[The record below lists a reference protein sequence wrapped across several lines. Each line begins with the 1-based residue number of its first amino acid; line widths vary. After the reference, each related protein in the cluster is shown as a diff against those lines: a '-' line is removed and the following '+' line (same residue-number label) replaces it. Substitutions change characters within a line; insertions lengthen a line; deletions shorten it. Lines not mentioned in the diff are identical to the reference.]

1 MPENQNDATV
11 EAVTVETVAVEFTEA
26 VAPAAEPAVTE
37 AEAPAKVEEA
47 PAAETEAPAK
57 VEEAPVAKTEE
68 AKTEAPA
75 KAEEAEEEGVKFAD
89 LGIDARVLA
98 ALQDVGYEK
107 PSPIQAATI
116 PLLLE
121 GRDVVGLAQTG
132 TGKTAAFA
140 VPALSRLAELHD
152 LNGPSRKTQALVLAP
167 TRELALQ
174 VAEAFTSY
182 AKHIDDFTVLPVY
195 GGSAYGPQLA
205 GLRRGAQV
213 VVGTPGRVIDHI
225 SKGSLDLSELQY
237 LVLDEADE
245 MLRMGFAEDV
255 EQIFQQTPSDRQVA
269 LFSATMPSQIRRMS
283 KQYLNNPAEISV
295 KSKTTTGANT
305 RQRYLQVMG
314 PHKLDA
320 LTRILEVEE
329 FDGVIAFV
337 RTKMATED
345 LADKLKSRGFQA
357 AAINGDIPQQ
367 QRERTVEAL
376 KEGRIDILVATD
388 VAARGLDVERI
399 SHVVNYDIPH
409 DTESYVHRIG
419 RTGRAGR
426 SGDAILFMTPRE
438 KYLLRS
444 IEKATRQPVEQM
456 HLPTAETVN
465 TLRLGKF
472 AERITETLESE
483 DVAAF
488 RDLISSYEEEHNVPA
503 SEIAAALAVM
513 AQGGQPLLVK
523 ELAAA
528 PDFQKRERSKDGFG
542 SRGPT
547 RTLTEGNATY
557 RIAVGRRQRVMPGSI
572 VGAIANEGG
581 ISSANIGGIDIRA
594 DHSLV
599 ELPADLSA
607 DQLKALSRTRIGGE
621 LIHLELDNG
630 RKPSGDGDRGGYQG
644 NRGGGDRGGYQ
655 GNRGGGDRG
664 GYSGGG
670 DRGGYSGGGAGGGD
684 RGGNFKGNGGFKK
697 EFRKTDGER
706 SSADRG
712 GRSFSDRNE
721 RGVGT
726 DAARKPRTE
735 GGFKPRNKW

>member
-1 MPENQNDATV
+1 MPENLSPEISENVD
-11 EAVTVETVAVEFTEA
+11 
-26 VAPAAEPAVTE
+26 APAADDAGELLFT
-37 AEAPAKVEEA
+37 
-47 PAAETEAPAK
+47 
-57 VEEAPVAKTEE
+57 
-68 AKTEAPA
+68 
-75 KAEEAEEEGVKFAD
+75 D
-89 LGIDARVLA
+89 LNLDARVLA
-98 ALQDVGYEK
+98 ALTDVGYEK

-116 PLLLE
+116 PVLLE

-140 VPALSRLAELHD
+140 VPALSKMAELAD
-152 LNGPSRKTQALVLAP
+152 INGVSKNTQVLVLAP

-182 AKHIDDFTVLPVY
+182 ARHMDGFTVLPVY
-195 GGSAYGPQLA
+195 GGSPYGPQLA

-225 SKGSLDLSELQY
+225 SKGSLDLSALEY
-237 LVLDEADE
+237 VVLDEADE

-255 EQIFQQTPSDRQVA
+255 EQILSSTPAEKQVA
-269 LFSATMPSQIRRMS
+269 LFSATMPPAIRRIA
-283 KQYLNNPAEISV
+283 KKYLNDPAEIAV
-295 KSKTTTGANT
+295 KGKTTTGTNT

-320 LTRILEVEE
+320 MTRILEVEDY
-329 FDGVIAFV
+329 DGIIAFV

-345 LADKLKSRGFQA
+345 LADKLRSRGFSA

-376 KEGRIDILVATD
+376 REGKIDILVATD

-399 SHVVNYDIPH
+399 SLVVNYDIPH

-456 HLPTAETVN
+456 QLPSSETIN
-465 TLRLGKF
+465 ELRLNKF
-472 AERITETLESE
+472 AEKITKTLASE
-483 DVAAF
+483 DVSAF
-488 RDLISSYEEEHNVPA
+488 RDLIASYEQEHNVPA
-503 SEIAAALAVM
+503 AEIAAALAVM
-513 AQGGQPLLVK
+513 AQGGNPLLVK
-523 ELAAA
+523 DIPVA
-528 PDFQKRERSKDGFG
+528 PAGQRERSEGRKDAFG

-581 ISSANIGGIDIRA
+581 LSSSQIGGIDIRA
-594 DHSLV
+594 DHTLV
-599 ELPADLSA
+599 ELPADLSK
-607 DQLKALSRTRIGGE
+607 DQWRALSKTRIGGE
-621 LIHLELDNG
+621 LIHLELDKG
-630 RKPSGDGDRGGYQG
+630 RKP
-644 NRGGGDRGGYQ
+644 NRERP
-655 GNRGGGDRG
+655 
-664 GYSGGG
+664 
-670 DRGGYSGGGAGGGD
+670 AGE
-684 RGGNFKGNGGFKK
+684 FKKPFKK
-697 EFRKTDGER
+697 EFNKDSKDFKKRDGDTR
-706 SSADRG
+706 FSSD
-712 GRSFSDRNE
+712 SS
-721 RGVGT
+721 
-726 DAARKPRTE
+726 RKPRS
-735 GGFKPRNKW
+735 GKAAGAGLGRANAQSDQW